1 MKKKLKSFLL
11 KNSIHKKY
19 FNNNLY
25 LKDKKKLNKIIK
37 HTYDNLDE
45 IKDTFH
51 VLSKKFILDFNK
63 ANLNKFNKY
72 QTVLV
77 IGMGGSVIGSNAI
90 YNFLKKKI
98 NKKFIFLDN
107 LDFSKIEKIKK
118 KLNFKNSLI
127 IIISKSGNTIETL
140 VNSNLIK
147 DKISSKNTIIITEQ
161 KKNLLNSFAKKKK
174 LLHINHKPYIGG
186 RYSVLTEVGMVP
198 AYFMGLKVNSF
209 RQNLRSFFELKK
221 NFFLFESVIKLA
233 HIYNL
238 KKIKSI
244 IFLNY
249 APELNE
255 FLFWCQQLIAESLGK
270 KNKGILPV
278 ISPAPRDH
286 HSLLQLYLDG
296 PKDKLF
302 YIFNLNLKKKVK
314 TNKNIFGSSF
324 EYAENKKLAKIIEA
338 QEKALIKVLTKKKI
352 PFRKFNINEI
362 SEKTIGELFSYFML
376 ETALIGKLIN
386 VNPFDQPAV
395 EQVKILT
402 KKYLS

>member
-161 KKNLLNSFAKKKK
+161 KK
-174 LLHINHKPYIGG
+174 
-186 RYSVLTEVGMVP
+186 
-198 AYFMGLKVNSF
+198 
-209 RQNLRSFFELKK
+209 
-221 NFFLFESVIKLA
+221 
-233 HIYNL
+233 IY
-238 KKIKSI
+238 
-244 IFLNY
+244 
-249 APELNE
+249 
-255 FLFWCQQLIAESLGK
+255 
-270 KNKGILPV
+270 
-278 ISPAPRDH
+278 
-286 HSLLQLYLDG
+286 
-296 PKDKLF
+296 
-302 YIFNLNLKKKVK
+302 
-314 TNKNIFGSSF
+314 
-324 EYAENKKLAKIIEA
+324 
-338 QEKALIKVLTKKKI
+338 
-352 PFRKFNINEI
+352 
-362 SEKTIGELFSYFML
+362 
-376 ETALIGKLIN
+376 
-386 VNPFDQPAV
+386 
-395 EQVKILT
+395 
-402 KKYLS
+402 